1 MTNEADDT
9 QDRMALSQALW
20 DLRCAIA
27 RHGDADANRVSFGR
41 MLTDPAYRARVIGG
55 ARQSANTEVRGL
67 ADEAARHN
75 TGRLAETP
83 VSWESAG
90 RTELD
95 IDALNLDGARRPRHG
110 KHVSMMGAASALLLS
125 ALAGLLLS
133 YVGNAPLAQLLA
145 GREHVGG
152 EIVADT
158 TWRGERTYV
167 LEDKVFVTDGATLT
181 IEPGARVVGE
191 PGTAL
196 VVTRDAELRAEGDRD
211 NPIVFTSARPEG
223 QRARGDWGGVVLLG
237 DAPVNTDEPHIEG
250 IAADDPRG
258 GFGGRDASG
267 SCGVLAYARIEFAGH
282 ELARNVELNG
292 LTLGGCGAA
301 TVVRHVQ
308 VHMGLDDGIELFGGR
323 ANLERVAITRPGD
336 DGLDWDLGW
345 QGNAQHVLVQMGP
358 DAGDNAIEADNNRA
372 DHGARPRSSP
382 TLANVT
388 LLGSRERGTGQRG
401 LTLRRG
407 TAADLRNLVVA
418 GFPLELIDI
427 RDRATADLVAA
438 GRLRLSGL
446 IGHEIGPD
454 GERWAESEEG
464 EADDDGGF
472 DEGRFLRRSSHRLGS
487 DPGLARAAFD
497 LDDPNFHPAAGSP
510 VAQAAADV
518 PQGEFWREGARY
530 LGAFRPGAVSSW
542 LNGWAAFPAR

>member
-1 MTNEADDT
+1 
-9 QDRMALSQALW
+9 MALSQALW

-27 RHGDADANRVSFGR
+27 RHGDANANSVSFGR
-41 MLTDPAYRARVIGG
+41 MLTDPGYRGRVIDG
-55 ARQSANTEVRGL
+55 ARQSATTEVRRH
-67 ADEAARHN
+67 AEEAARYN
-75 TGRLAETP
+75 TGGLAETP

-95 IDALNLDGARRPRHG
+95 IAALTPEGTARARPG
-110 KHVSMMGAASALLLS
+110 KHVSMMGAASALVLF
-125 ALAGLLLS
+125 AVAGTLLS
-133 YVGNAPLAQLLA
+133 YIANEPLAKLLA
-145 GREHVGG
+145 GREHVVG
-152 EIVADT
+152 EIVEDT
-158 TWRGERTYV
+158 TWRAERTYV

-181 IEPGARVVGE
+181 IEPGTRVVGE
-191 PGTAL
+191 PGSAV
-196 VVTRDAELRAEGDRD
+196 VVTRDAAIQAQGRRD
-211 NPIVFTSARPEG
+211 NPIVFTSAEPKG

-237 DAPVNTDEPHIEG
+237 HAPVNAGEPHIEG

-258 GFGGRDASG
+258 DFGGQDAGG
-267 SCGVLAYARIEFAGH
+267 SCGVLEYTRIEFAGH
-282 ELARNVELNG
+282 EVARNVELNG
-292 LTLGGCGAA
+292 LTLGGCGGA

-358 DAGDNAIEADNNRA
+358 DAGDNGIEADNNRN
-372 DHGARPRSSP
+372 DHGAQPRSSP

-388 LLGSRERGTGQRG
+388 LLGSRTRGTGQRG

-418 GFPLELIDI
+418 GFPLELVDI
-427 RDRATADLVAA
+427 RDRATVELVAA
-438 GRLRLSGL
+438 GRLRFSGL
-446 IGHEIGPD
+446 IAHDIGSD
-454 GERWAESEEG
+454 GERWAEPERG
-464 EADDDGGF
+464 DADDDGGF
-472 DEGRFLRRSSHRLGS
+472 DEGRFLRRTSHRLGT
-487 DPGLARAAFD
+487 DPGLSRAAFD
-497 LDDPNFHPAAGSP
+497 LDEPNFHPAAGSP
-510 VAQAAADV
+510 VEQAAADV

-542 LNGWAAFPAR
+542 LNGWAAFPAS